1 MLELYDNTNS
11 VCAQKV
17 RIALA
22 EKGLEYQEHAMTL
35 RGDQFEPR
43 YLKLNPNGVVPTLV
57 WEGHPVIE
65 SSIILYFLDETFP
78 QPSLMPATPLA
89 RAQVR
94 MYNKLIDEYV
104 HTSCMVMTFATAFR
118 AGLAQAQQAVAHQ
131 SPNKKRAEIKQ
142 DVITHGLDSKHVGDA
157 IQQHRKLINWMS
169 RSLEHQAYLAGRNF
183 SLADIAVIPY
193 IVRLD
198 LLRLNAMWNEMPQLS
213 DWYDRVCQRPSVRSA
228 LLDRMTEN
236 DKKPFNTFQ
245 PDPWP
250 KVQQLLSA
258 A

>member
-17 RIALA
+17 RIALI
-22 EKGLEYQEHAMTL
+22 EKGLDYQEHAMTL
-35 RGDQFEPR
+35 RGDQFDPE

-65 SSIILYFLDETFP
+65 SSIILYFIEETFP
-78 QPSLMPATPLA
+78 EPPLMPLAPLA

-118 AGLAQAQQAVAHQ
+118 AGLAQAQQALAHKA
-131 SPNKKRAEIKQ
+131 PNKKRAEIKQ
-142 DVITHGLDSKHVGDA
+142 DVITHGLESKHVNDA
-157 IQQHRKLINWMS
+157 IQQHRKLITWMGG
-169 RSLEHQAYLAGRNF
+169 SLEKHSYLAGDDF

-193 IVRLD
+193 MVRLD
-198 LLRLNAMWNEMPQLS
+198 LLRLSAMWNEVPQVS
-213 DWYDRVCQRPSVRSA
+213 DWFDRVSNRPSVRSA

-236 DKKPFNTFQ
+236 DKKPFISFQ

-250 KVQQLLSA
+250 KVQQLLNA